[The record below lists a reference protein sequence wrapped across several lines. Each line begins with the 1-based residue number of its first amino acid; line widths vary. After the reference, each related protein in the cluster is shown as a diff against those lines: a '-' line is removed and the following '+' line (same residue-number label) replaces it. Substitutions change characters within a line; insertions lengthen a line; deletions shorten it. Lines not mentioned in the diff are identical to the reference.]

1 MKKNIATSKQTQTR
15 SPTAYDDKL
24 LRSRV
29 KLLGRL
35 LGNAIRTHSGDDVYE
50 AVEKLRTGYIKLRNK
65 QKNDPLRTELVS
77 FISELDANTLE
88 LVIRAFSTYFGLV
101 NLAEETISH
110 RWRRR
115 QYESGGSLWP
125 GSFQDTISEFKNSGI
140 TPEQLQVLIDQ
151 VRYTPVFTA
160 HPTEARRRTIMEL
173 LRQIFVTSDILR
185 KPGIGRETRSFIHT
199 RLEAEILLLWQTDEV
214 RVTRP
219 TVKDEIKNGLFYFR
233 RSLFE
238 AVPQTYRFCERAIRK
253 AYGENENGDPVVA
266 VPSFIRFGSWIGGDR
281 DGNPNVKPET
291 TRLAVRL
298 QMREVLSEYRRR
310 LDTLYKQLT
319 HSCLFS
325 EPSDALIIKLKAS
338 AKLEKTALGDS
349 IQRYQNEYYR
359 RFISVVRYQIEQACQ
374 TAHKRI
380 HSDKP
385 VATLPGAYLSSSE
398 FLNDLYLIRDS
409 LISHGDKVIVGF
421 ELQDLIRIVE
431 TFGFNLFRLDIRQE
445 STIHTD
451 TVAQILK
458 GWDPK
463 LDYDSLDEAA
473 RIKCLSKYIDKKS
486 LTLPQ
491 VKLSDMAQETVN
503 VFRVIHEMREEA
515 GTETFGSYVISMT
528 HQASHI
534 LEVLLLQNL
543 TKEKSRG
550 DFAIPIAPLFETIE
564 DLMHVDPVLNTLLKS
579 KCYKQHLNNTDNMQ
593 EVMLGYSD
601 SCKDGGIMASTW
613 NLYKAQNEILA
624 LTDKYEIN
632 CRLFHGRGGTAGRG
646 GGPTHESILSQP
658 MGTVRGEIKFTEQ
671 GEVLTYRYS
680 NVETAA
686 YELSMGVTGLFKA
699 SKNLIEPYTKVKDE
713 FKTIMATLATTG
725 EHKYR
730 DLIDNTD
737 GVLDYFYETTP
748 VEEIGLMN
756 IGSRPSHRNTKDRSK
771 TSIRAIPWV
780 FGWAQSRHTLPAWY
794 GLGSALQ
801 AHRKSCQEQSPECLE
816 VLQQMYKN
824 WPYFR
829 SLLSNAQMA
838 LKKADMNI
846 VAEYISLSS
855 DPKTADKIYK
865 TIRKEYQT
873 TVKQILEIANIKHL
887 LDENKLLDLSLSRR
901 EPYLVPLNQIQVTL
915 LKRYREDPADNT
927 DNQWLSPLLRS
938 INAISAGMRNTG

>member
-1 MKKNIATSKQTQTR
+1 MTKKTLNSGL

-24 LRSRV
+24 LRNRV

-35 LGNAIRTHSGDDVYE
+35 LGNAVRTHSGDDIYE
-50 AVEKLRTGYIKLRNK
+50 AVEKLRTGYIKLRK
-65 QKNDPLRTELVS
+65 KEKNDPLRTELVN
-77 FISELDANTLE
+77 FISGLDARTLE

-125 GSFQDTISEFKNSGI
+125 GSFQETISEFKKSG
-140 TPEQLQVLIDQ
+140 TSPEQLQTLIDQ
-151 VRYTPVFTA
+151 IRYTPVFTA

-173 LRQIFVTSDILR
+173 LRQIFVTSDVLR
-185 KPGIGRETRSFIHT
+185 KPGIGRETRESIHT

-233 RSLFE
+233 ESLFE
-238 AVPQTYRFCERAIRK
+238 AVPQTYRFCERAICK
-253 AYGENENGDPVVA
+253 AYGENENGDPVVE

-291 TRLAVRL
+291 TQLAVRL
-298 QMREVLSEYRRR
+298 QMREVLSEYKRR

-319 HSCLFS
+319 HSSLFS
-325 EPSDALIIKLKAS
+325 EPSDALLKKLKAS
-338 AKLEKTALGDS
+338 AKLEKAALGDS

-359 RFISVVRYQIEQACQ
+359 RFISIIRYKIDQACATTHQ
-374 TAHKRI
+374 RI
-380 HSDKP
+380 HSTEQ
-385 VATLPGAYLSSSE
+385 VATLPGAYLSSTE

-421 ELQDLIRIVE
+421 ELQDLIRLVE
-431 TFGFNLFRLDIRQE
+431 SFGFNLFRLDVRQE
-445 STIHTD
+445 STVHTD
-451 TVAQILK
+451 TVAQIIK

-463 LDYDSLDEAA
+463 LDYESLDEKA
-473 RIKCLSKYIDKKS
+473 RLKCLSEYIDKKTLS
-486 LTLPQ
+486 LPK
-491 VKLSDMAQETVN
+491 VKLTDMAEETVN
-503 VFRVIHEMREEA
+503 VFKVIHEMRDEA
-515 GTETFGSYVISMT
+515 GRETFGSYVISMT

-534 LEVLLLQNL
+534 LEVLLLQKI
-543 TKEKSRG
+543 TKVTDAHKNRK
-550 DFAIPIAPLFETIE
+550 DFSIPISPLFETID
-564 DLMHVDPVLNTLLKS
+564 DLKRVDSVLSSLLKS
-579 KCYKQHLNNTDNMQ
+579 KCYKVHLKTTNNVQ

-613 NLYKAQNEILA
+613 NLYKAQKEILA
-624 LTDKYEIN
+624 LTDKYKIK

-686 YELSMGVTGLFKA
+686 YELSMGITGLFKA
-699 SKNLIEPYTKVKDE
+699 SKNLIEPYTEIQDE
-713 FKTIMATLATTG
+713 FKSIMASLAETG
-725 EHKYR
+725 ENHYR
-730 DLIDNTD
+730 ELIDNTE
-737 GVLDYFYETTP
+737 GLFDYFYETTP
-748 VEEIGLMN
+748 VEEIGMMN
-756 IGSRPSHRNTKDRSK
+756 IGSRPSHRNSKDRSK

-801 AHRKSCQEQSPECLE
+801 AHRKQSPESLE
-816 VLQQMYKN
+816 ILQEMYKN
-824 WPYFR
+824 WPFFR

-846 VAEYISLSS
+846 VAEYISLASE
-855 DPKTADKIYK
+855 PEEAKKIYRV
-865 TIRKEYQT
+865 IRKEYQI
-873 TVKQILEIANIKHL
+873 TVRQILDIANIKHL
-887 LDENKLLDLSLSRR
+887 LDENKLLGLSLSRR

-915 LKRYREDPADNT
+915 LKRYREDPAENSSS
-927 DNQWLSPLLRS
+927 QWLSPLLRS